1 MIRGFHLKGVRP
13 TGKTLGRGSYGE
25 VIEVEWCGTLC
36 AAKRMHDIFLKD
48 VDLPRLEMEKMV
60 GDFEKE
66 CQTWSTLRHPN
77 IVQLLGSYYPDG
89 SPVPTIVLEKM
100 DTSLRHYLEDHS
112 KEEFLLPD
120 KVSILHQVAQGLCYL
135 HSHNPPLVHHDLS
148 PNNILLSRGLLQTKL
163 TDFGMTRA
171 VNPSKLTRRSSVK
184 GTQAFMPPEALDVPP
199 RYNEKLDVFSF
210 GNCIT
215 TTLTHEWPNPS
226 HPTAYDKGRAIL
238 RTEFERRRR
247 QIDLLSAREEELFL
261 SLIKRCLEGDA
272 TIRPSSAEIV
282 SEVKQIESTLQSTE
296 PSATSQVQQAMSQL
310 SLERQQKTQLQQQ
323 LDEERQQ
330 HQTQLAQFE
339 RDVSRLQNEIVTA
352 TSEKEALQTHIQ
364 LHEDKDSIQPSK
376 MKMYCFHSEYNRT
389 ISDGRIRK
397 FYGIAVADNEN
408 GFLAVADHLNK
419 CICLFDS
426 SGKLNSVF
434 QVKKNGKTETL
445 YTGIEFLTRNNI
457 AISDCCSKRILIYTI
472 KGEHIRTI
480 VAKSETFGLAV
491 NKRGIYFCEAKR
503 KCVSVYSEEGE
514 FQFEF
519 GTAGSGGHG
528 QFRRPVSVAFGPDG
542 LLYVVDTIDC
552 TIQVFTELGTFVRQ
566 FKVEIGQPDEICIG
580 NDGLVLISFLYSN
593 EIGIF
598 SVDGQL
604 IHEIVLPAK
613 PGGISLN
620 KKGEI
625 MVPIINENSI
635 LVYRLYWNFHI

>member
-1 MIRGFHLKGVRP
+1 MTYRNMIRGFHLKGVRP

-25 VIEVEWCGTLC
+25 VIEVEWCGKLC
-36 AAKRMHDIFLKD
+36 AAKRMHDIFLK
-48 VDLPRLEMEKMV
+48 DLPRLEMEKMV

-77 IVQLLGSYYPDG
+77 IVQLLGSYYPVG

-135 HSHNPPLVHHDLS
+135 HAHNPPLVHHDLS
-148 PNNILLSRGLLQTKL
+148 PNNILLSRGLFQTKL

-261 SLIKRCLEGDA
+261 PLIKRCLEGDA

-310 SLERQQKTQLQQQ
+310 QQQ
-323 LDEERQQ
+323 FDEERQQ
-330 HQTQLAQFE
+330 HRTQLAKLK

-364 LHEDKDSIQPSK
+364 LHEDKGSTQPSNI
-376 MKMYCFHSEYNRT
+376 KMYHFNTKCIRT
-389 ISDGRIRK
+389 ISDGEKRK
-397 FYGIAVADNEN
+397 CYVIAVNEN
-408 GFLAVADHLNK
+408 GFLAVADQLNN

-426 SGKLNSVF
+426 NGTLSTVF
-434 QVKKNGKTETL
+434 QVKENEKTETF
-445 YTGIEFLTRNNI
+445 YTGIEFTRRNNI
-457 AISDCCSKRILIYTI
+457 AIADCCSKRILIYTI

-480 VAKSETFGLAV
+480 VAKSKTYGVAV

-542 LLYVVDTIDC
+542 LLYVVDASDC

-566 FKVEIGQPDEICIG
+566 FKVEIGQPDEICISNNG
-580 NDGLVLISFLYSN
+580 HVLISFPYSN

-604 IHEIVLPAK
+604 LHKIAFQSTPESVR
-613 PGGISLN
+613 LN
-620 KKGEI
+620 EKGEI
-625 MVPIINENSI
+625 MLPDGENSI
-635 LVYRLYWNFHI
+635 LVYRVYWNF

>member
-1 MIRGFHLKGVRP
+1 MIYRNMIRGFHLKGVRP
-13 TGKTLGRGSYGE
+13 TGITLGRGSYGE

-48 VDLPRLEMEKMV
+48 LPRLEMGKMV

-66 CQTWSTLRHPN
+66 CQTWSILRHPN
-77 IVQLLGSYYPDG
+77 IVQLLGSYYPVG

-148 PNNILLSRGLLQTKL
+148 PSNILLSRGLLQTKL

-247 QIDLLSAREEELFL
+247 QIGLLSAREEELFL

-282 SEVKQIESTLQSTE
+282 SEVKQIASTLQSTE

-339 RDVSRLQNEIVTA
+339 SDVSRLQNEIVTA

-364 LHEDKDSIQPSK
+364 LHEDKVGSTQPSK
-376 MKMYCFHSEYNRT
+376 MKMYRFNTKCIRT
-389 ISDGRIRK
+389 ISDGEKRK
-397 FYGIAVADNEN
+397 FYIMSVNKN
-408 GFLAVADHLNK
+408 GFLAVADQLNN

-426 SGKLNSVF
+426 NGTLGTVF
-434 QVKKNGKTETL
+434 QVKKNGKMETF
-445 YTGIEFLTRNNI
+445 YTGIEFTTKNNI
-457 AISDCCSKRILIYTI
+457 AIADCCSKRILIYTI

-480 VAKSETFGLAV
+480 VAKSETYGVAV

-519 GTAGSGGHG
+519 GTAGSGHG
-528 QFRRPVSVAFGPDG
+528 QFVEPVSVAFGPDG
-542 LLYVVDTIDC
+542 LLYVVDASDH

-580 NDGLVLISFLYSN
+580 NDGYVLISFPYSN

-598 SVDGQL
+598 YVDGQL
-604 IHEIVLPAK
+604 LHKIAFQST
-613 PGGISLN
+613 PGSVRLN
-620 KKGEI
+620 EKGEI
-625 MVPIINENSI
+625 MLPDGENSI
-635 LVYRLYWNFHI
+635 LVCRVYWNF